1 VRSKRVDVAVLLLL
15 ALATSILALWVPPP
29 SN

>member
-1 VRSKRVDVAVLLLL
+1 VRSKKVDVVVLAVL
-15 ALATSILALWVPPP
+15 AVATSLLALWVPPP

>member
-1 VRSKRVDVAVLLLL
+1 VRSKRVDVAVLAVL
-15 ALATSILALWVPPP
+15 AVGTSLLALWVPPP